1 MTGFDLLILGNEWFL
16 AGLASVAS
24 LAVLGLPLLRGVGLF
39 RRARIATR
47 EVDHGEF
54 ARQRQVQEDESEGA
68 VDLHAL
74 ALLLDRV
81 ESESMRESNG
91 ETALAFVRDASRQ
104 YVVNEYE
111 ARYANPIAMYANI
124 LPPIGFV
131 GTTIGLVLLFLS
143 MQVANDSLHLSA
155 LALALS
161 SSIFA
166 LVGYAT
172 LEGLRI
178 HLYVRLMRCLDCV
191 P

>member
-1 MTGFDLLILGNEWFL
+1 MTGIEGLVLGNEWFL
-16 AGLASVAS
+16 AGMASVVS
-24 LAVLGLPLLRGVGLF
+24 LVVLGLPLLRGVDLF
-39 RRARIATR
+39 RRARVATR
-47 EVDHGEF
+47 EIDAGEF
-54 ARQRQVQEDESEGA
+54 VLQRRIQEDGCKGELDQE
-68 VDLHAL
+68 AL

-81 ESESMRESNG
+81 ASESLRESEG
-91 ETALAFVRDASRQ
+91 QTAAVFVRDASRQ

-111 ARYANPIAMYANI
+111 SRYADPIAMYANI

-131 GTTIGLVLLFLS
+131 GTTIGLVFLFLS
-143 MQVANDSLHLSA
+143 MQVANQSLHLSA

-178 HLYVRLMRCLDCV
+178 HLYGRLLRCLDCV